1 MRRGPGS
8 HQVDRA
14 GRRRHAC
21 CYAVQD
27 KDWVTGPGDEP
38 WEVYVVKGDADVLD
52 KAASATYDER
62 TKQGIFRGTLMR
74 FPLEGDVSEQPL
86 AIAAQPGMLVLA
98 REARGMTQADV
109 ARAFSEGASTAEP
122 ASQGYVSKAEAGR
135 IRVAGERLTAYAAA
149 LRYLPELLALDE
161 SALGAGVGLVH
172 HRRRASLAAGDLRRT
187 HAVLNLTR
195 IQLQSLLRAS
205 GKDLPHRFPEIKVN
219 DFDTPEDAAR
229 EVRESWGLGP
239 GPVTC
244 LVGAIEGAGG
254 LVVRR
259 HLAGRELDAV
269 SQRMAFGNPLFLLN
283 YGTPADRERYT
294 LAHEVGHVVMHRMPS
309 DEQERQA
316 DQFAGE
322 FLMPARD
329 MLSSLKGGLDLSR
342 LIELKADWRVS
353 MAAIARRAHTLGAIS
368 DWRYRQLNVELST
381 LGYRTAEPTTIAS
394 EQAAGVGQLVQ
405 ELRSSRGLTIAELAS
420 ITGLHEH
427 EFTDLYLSDRVLR
440 TDTHASAAS
449 SPAAAAQ
456 PGR

>member
-1 MRRGPGS
+1 
-8 HQVDRA
+8 
-14 GRRRHAC
+14 
-21 CYAVQD
+21 
-27 KDWVTGPGDEP
+27 
-38 WEVYVVKGDADVLD
+38 
-52 KAASATYDER
+52 
-62 TKQGIFRGTLMR
+62 MR

-109 ARAFSEGASTAEP
+109 ARAFSEGPSTAEP

-205 GKDLPHRFPEIKVN
+205 GKDLPHRFPEIKVD

-239 GPVTC
+239 GPVAC

-316 DQFAGE
+316 DQFASE

-368 DWRYRQLNVELST
+368 DWQYRQLNVELST

-405 ELRSSRGLTIAELAS
+405 EFRSSRGLTIAELAS

-440 TDTHASAAS
+440 TDAHASAAS